1 MASKGGKG
9 EGNLAESEVSESS
22 SNVFDSE
29 MAAAVATV
37 VRAPHKDFMFVR
49 QEWAA
54 VRIQSMF
61 RAFLVILVSFILCV
75 F

>member
-1 MASKGGKG
+1 MALKGGKG
-9 EGNLAESEVSESS
+9 EGSLSEVSESS
-22 SNVFDSE
+22 SSIFDGE

-37 VRAPHKDFMFVR
+37 IRAPHKDFMVLR

-54 VRIQSMF
+54 VRIQAIF
-61 RAFLVILVSFILCV
+61 RAFLVIPVPFILWV